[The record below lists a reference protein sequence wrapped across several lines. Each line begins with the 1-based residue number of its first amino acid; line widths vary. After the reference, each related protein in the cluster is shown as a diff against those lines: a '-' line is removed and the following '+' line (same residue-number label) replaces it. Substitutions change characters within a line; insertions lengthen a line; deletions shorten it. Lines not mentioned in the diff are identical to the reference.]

1 MKKVLLVFL
10 IFLSTA
16 VLAQEDELPIQ
27 CVQKLQNQAKTVG
40 LPQSIINDVLPN
52 LKYLPKVIE
61 LDRSQPEFTQTFLTY
76 LNKRVSPARIE
87 EGQKLYIKH
96 TDYLKSLTR
105 KYGIPGRY
113 LIAFWGLETNFGH
126 YLGKMPTLNSLATLA
141 CDERRSDYFLNEL
154 LTALQLIDRESLVPD
169 KMEGSWAGA
178 MGHTQ
183 FMPSTYY
190 QYAIDG
196 DGDGQINLWLSEK
209 DALASSANYL
219 QQLGWN
225 TGERWGREI
234 NLPEDFPYEMS
245 GLKKWQSLKNWSK
258 LGVTTV
264 NGTQLPDVDIKA
276 SILVPSGHS
285 GPAFLVYPNF
295 NIIMLWNQSKHYALA
310 VGLLADRIIGMA
322 PLSNTLQEQDAISI
336 ETVLALQ
343 QNLNK
348 AGINAGPAD
357 GIMGS
362 KTQEAIQVFQ
372 ESIGITPDGYPDR
385 TTISEL
391 LKKN

>member
-1 MKKVLLVFL
+1 MKKVLFVLL

-27 CVQKLQNQAKTVG
+27 CIQELQNQAKTIG

-61 LDRSQPEFTQTFLTY
+61 LDRSQPEFTQTLLTY
-76 LNKRVSPARIE
+76 LNKRVTPARIE
-87 EGQKLYIKH
+87 EGQQLYIKH
-96 TDYLKSLTR
+96 NDYLKSLTR

-126 YLGKMPTLNSLATLA
+126 YLGKMSTLNSLATLA

-169 KMEGSWAGA
+169 KMKGSWAGA

-190 QYAIDG
+190 QYSIDG

-225 TGERWGREI
+225 TGERWGREV
-234 NLPEDFPYEMS
+234 NLPEGFPYERS
-245 GLKKWQSLKNWSK
+245 GLKKWKSLKNWSN

-264 NGTQLPDVDIKA
+264 KGAQLPDVDIKA
-276 SILVPSGHS
+276 SILVPSGHT

-295 NIIMLWNQSKHYALA
+295 NIIMLWNQSKHYALS

-322 PLSNTLQEQDAISI
+322 PLSNTLQEQEAISI

-348 AGINAGPAD
+348 AGFNAGSAD

-362 KTQEAIQVFQ
+362 KTQEAIQAFQ
-372 ESIGITPDGYPDR
+372 ASIGITPDGYPDR
-385 TTISEL
+385 TTITEL